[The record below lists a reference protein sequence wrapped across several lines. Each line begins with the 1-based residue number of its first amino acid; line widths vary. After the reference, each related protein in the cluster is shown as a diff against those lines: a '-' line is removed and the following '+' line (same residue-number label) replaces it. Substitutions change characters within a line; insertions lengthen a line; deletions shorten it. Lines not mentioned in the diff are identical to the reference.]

1 MSESEQGTMEE
12 DDRTVGRT
20 LSADRPGHPDD
31 GRARRQERKRRRTIK
46 RVVKWI
52 VMGVIGVGI
61 IASLVT
67 ALMPKPAPVD
77 LAAVARGT
85 MQVTVNED
93 GKTRV
98 KDRYV
103 VLAPLTGNMP
113 RLGHLPGDAIAVGDI
128 LTRVVPAAS
137 PLLDDRTRAEAQ
149 ARLAAAQAARA
160 QAQAQVQRARVAAEQ
175 AQRES
180 DRQQPLVPRGAV
192 SEAAAERAAYEA
204 RARAEELR
212 SAEFGV
218 RVAIQEVESARAA
231 LGLLSAGKAGRGGEA
246 SRPQLEIAS
255 PVSGRVLRVMRQDAG
270 IVQAGTAI
278 VELGDPASL
287 EIVADV
293 LTRDAVKIAEGAPV
307 EIVRW
312 GGDSALAGHVH
323 RIEPSAFTRISALGV
338 EEQRV
343 NIVIALDD
351 PRDRWGVLG
360 DGYRV
365 EVAIEVWKG
374 DDVLMIPA
382 SAVFRHDEKWAVYR
396 EVAGIARLTM
406 VEVGRRNER
415 LVQVTDGLQEGDSI
429 VVHPSD
435 RVSEGAEITARVE

>member
-1 MSESEQGTMEE
+1 M
-12 DDRTVGRT
+12 
-20 LSADRPGHPDD
+20 
-31 GRARRQERKRRRTIK
+31 K
-46 RVVKWI
+46 
-52 VMGVIGVGI
+52 
-61 IASLVT
+61 
-67 ALMPKPAPVD
+67 
-77 LAAVARGT
+77 
-85 MQVTVNED
+85 VTVNED

-113 RLGHLPGDAIAVGDI
+113 RLGRLPGDQVNAGDI
-128 LTRVVPAAS
+128 LTRVVPAAA
-137 PLLDDRTRAEAQ
+137 PLLDNRTRAEAR

-180 DRQQPLVPRGAV
+180 ERQQPLAQRGAV
-192 SEAAAERAAYEA
+192 SEAEAERASYEA

-231 LGLLSAGKAGRGGEA
+231 LGLLTGGKGAE
-246 SRPQLEIAS
+246 PHLEIPS

-293 LTRDAVKIAEGAPV
+293 LTRDAVAIAEGAPV

-312 GGDSALAGHVH
+312 GGEMALAGHVH
-323 RIEPSAFTRISALGV
+323 RVEPSAFTRISALGV

-343 NIVIALDD
+343 NVVIDLDD
-351 PRDRWGVLG
+351 SRDQWNVLG

-374 DDVLMIPA
+374 EDVLMIPA

-396 EVAGIARLTM
+396 EEAGIARLTTIT
-406 VEVGRRNER
+406 VGRRNER
-415 LVQVTDGLQEGDSI
+415 MVQVTSGLDEGASI

-435 RVSEGAEITARVE
+435 RVSEGAAITARVE